1 MGIEC
6 CDCGASV
13 LLSISFRTL
22 DGAFVLGL
30 EDTRCCDAWDWD
42 WSSQA
47 PLGVCSLIA
56 NYLSTRIPMA
66 ARPHSFRHSIC
77 SLYFLGGHTLRK
89 PDRES
94 KWLVSSKKGVGP
106 AIPCV

>member
-1 MGIEC
+1 MH
-6 CDCGASV
+6 GAMLMCAIRNEGFLRGSNKDM
-13 LLSISFRTL
+13 LRAS
-22 DGAFVLGL
+22 
-30 EDTRCCDAWDWD
+30 
-42 WSSQA
+42 
-47 PLGVCSLIA
+47 
-56 NYLSTRIPMA
+56 NYLSSRIPMA

-77 SLYFLGGHTLRK
+77 SLYFLGSHTLRK